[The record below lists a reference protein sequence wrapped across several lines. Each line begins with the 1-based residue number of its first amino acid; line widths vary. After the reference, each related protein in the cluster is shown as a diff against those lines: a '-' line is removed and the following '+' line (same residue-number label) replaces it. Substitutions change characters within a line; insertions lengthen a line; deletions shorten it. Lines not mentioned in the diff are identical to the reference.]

1 MERVSLSRNVMVST
15 KHRPHRVEGARSKGL
30 GIGHKGKVR
39 KEIINRNVREIEGIR
54 DKSDNIEQPKINR
67 PP

>member
-1 MERVSLSRNVMVST
+1 MVGT
-15 KHRPHRVEGARSKGL
+15 KHRPHRVGEARSKGL

-39 KEIINRNVREIEGIR
+39 NEIINRNAREIKGIR
-54 DKSDNIEQPKINR
+54 DKSHNIEQPRINR